1 MKILLKIE
9 KIQEIVLNILVFM
22 VFLSLIL
29 CPLLFPHHLGE
40 IIGLIVKG
48 YKSINP

>member
-9 KIQEIVLNILVFM
+9 KIQEIVLNLLLFM
-22 VFLSLIL
+22 VFLGLIL
-29 CPLLFPHHLGE
+29 FPLLLPRQLGE

>member
-29 CPLLFPHHLGE
+29 FPLLFPHHLGE

>member
-9 KIQEIVLNILVFM
+9 KIQEIVLNFLVFM
-22 VFLSLIL
+22 LLLGLIL
-29 CPLLFPHHLGE
+29 YPILFPHHLGE

>member
-9 KIQEIVLNILVFM
+9 KIQEIVLNILVFIL
-22 VFLSLIL
+22 FLGLIL
-29 CPLLFPHHLGE
+29 YPILFPHHLGE

-48 YKSINP
+48 YKSIKP

>member
-9 KIQEIVLNILVFM
+9 KIQEIILNLLVFM
-22 VFLSLIL
+22 VFLGLIL
-29 CPLLFPHHLGE
+29 FPLLLPHQLGE
-40 IIGLIVKG
+40 IIGLIVNG

>member
-9 KIQEIVLNILVFM
+9 KIQDIILNLLVFM
-22 VFLSLIL
+22 LLLGLIL
-29 CPLLFPHHLGE
+29 YPFLFPHQLGE

>member
-9 KIQEIVLNILVFM
+9 KIQEIVLNFLVFM
-22 VFLSLIL
+22 LLLGLIL
-29 CPLLFPHHLGE
+29 YPFLFPHHLGE
-40 IIGLIVKG
+40 VIGLIVKG

>member
-9 KIQEIVLNILVFM
+9 KIQEIVLNFLVFM
-22 VFLSLIL
+22 VFLGLIL
-29 CPLLFPHHLGE
+29 FPLLFPHHLGE